1 MRTYISVILPL
12 KLEWEPCYALQAETE
27 GMPHRET
34 AGDRVAA
41 EDIATVGDRVTV
53 GDKVQVG
60 EEKAQVGGEK
70 VQVGEEKA
78 QVHGEKVQVGDRV
91 KVVFAGKGYTGVV
104 SGVGIEPETELH
116 KIKEIVSVE
125 RGLERIREEEI
136 ELWRRVAEYYMCS
149 VGEVYKA
156 AYPARKIH
164 LEEAR
169 AAAIQKTQERHER
182 MLTAMR
188 EKLAKLKSKLEE
200 KQTALEKAKPGTKKR
215 EQFEGMVERLT
226 DEIRIAESA
235 LVNADPT
242 FSHGTADQADP
253 TFNHGTAEQTEPT
266 GSHGT
271 AEQTDL
277 AGNAGAEHQAEVK
290 GPESLAEQT
299 DEQTVQ
305 NEQATQNEQAEH
317 NASTAQDELDIVLT
331 PAQEEAY
338 RQTSDS
344 LKAGKPV
351 MLHGVTGSGKTEI
364 YIRLAADA
372 LQKGKS
378 VLYLVP
384 EIALSKQLTDRLQE
398 HFGERLLTYHSG
410 ETEARRRAIAEA
422 IRQVNKG
429 SHGTEGK
436 GSQDTSNKYNLGT
449 TNMGVQGTEGKVSQ
463 GTEDKVSQGSEGK
476 SGYIVLGTR
485 SSLFLPHNNLGLI
498 IVDEEHDSSY
508 KQDSPAP
515 RYNGR
520 DTALMLSVIHRC
532 GIVLGSA
539 TPSLE
544 EMYNCECGRHTLVT
558 LSERYHGDSETEIE
572 IIDTKAERRKRGME
586 GNFSRKLIE
595 HIRKTLAEGGQVM
608 ILRSRRAWA
617 SAMQC
622 EECGEIQK
630 CPHCNVSLSLHK
642 TGDTGFYACH
652 HCGHRE
658 EYRTTCSK
666 CNGTIKPL
674 GSGTQKIEEEAA
686 ALFPDA
692 RIARLDSD
700 TAQNRNYET
709 KVIKEFAQ
717 GDIDIL
723 IGTQILTK
731 GFDFSNLRLTAV
743 IAADTMLG
751 IQDFRADEKAM
762 QLLEQFKGRCGRRG
776 SKGLFII
783 QTSQPEHPIYQRIAE
798 GETKIF
804 NDSLL
809 AERKTFG
816 FPPYSR
822 IVEITIRDKS
832 QKRADLMVS
841 RLAATLRQIFKS
853 PSGQGLLAASPVTGP
868 YSPVVDKVNEEHIR
882 CIRVSMR
889 KDRTLAANKAVL
901 YETISKFEKDQ
912 KYSGYIT
919 LNVDPS

>member
-1 MRTYISVILPL
+1 MAMLTYISVILPL
-12 KLEWEPCYALQAETE
+12 KLEWEPCYALPESTQTSQERIH
-27 GMPHRET
+27 G
-34 AGDRVAA
+34 
-41 EDIATVGDRVTV
+41 
-53 GDKVQVG
+53 
-60 EEKAQVGGEK
+60 
-70 VQVGEEKA
+70 
-78 QVHGEKVQVGDRV
+78 VHVGDRV
-91 KVVFAGKGYTGVV
+91 KVMFAGRAYTGVV
-104 SGVGIEPETELH
+104 SAIGIEPQTELS

-125 RGLERIREEEI
+125 RDLERIREEEI
-136 ELWRRVAEYYMCS
+136 ALWRKVAEYYMCS

-156 AYPARKIH
+156 AYPQRKID
-164 LEEAR
+164 LEAAR
-169 AAAIQKTQERHER
+169 AAALHKAEERHER
-182 MLTAMR
+182 MLNAMR
-188 EKLAKLKSKLEE
+188 EKIAKLKAKLEE
-200 KQTALEKAKPGTKKR
+200 KENALASAKHGTKKK
-215 EQFEGMVERLT
+215 EQIEGMVERLT
-226 DEIRIAESA
+226 KQVSIAQEALDSA
-235 LVNADPT
+235 EAT
-242 FSHGTADQADP
+242 GQASAGQAGSAGQSGTA
-253 TFNHGTAEQTEPT
+253 G
-266 GSHGT
+266 
-271 AEQTDL
+271 
-277 AGNAGAEHQAEVK
+277 
-290 GPESLAEQT
+290 SLAQSEP
-299 DEQTVQ
+299 
-305 NEQATQNEQAEH
+305 
-317 NASTAQDELDIVLT
+317 DITLT
-331 PAQEEAY
+331 PAQEKAY
-338 RQTSDS
+338 LQATES
-344 LKAGKPV
+344 LKANKPV

-372 LQKGKS
+372 LRQGKN

-384 EIALSKQLTDRLQE
+384 EIALSKQLTDRISE

-410 ETEARRRAIAEA
+410 ETEARRRAIAER
-422 IRQVNKG
+422 IRTECKSTQI
-429 SHGTEGK
+429 TEGK
-436 GSQDTSNKYNLGT
+436 AGHNSGNK
-449 TNMGVQGTEGKVSQ
+449 
-463 GTEDKVSQGSEGK
+463 D
-476 SGYIVLGTR
+476 GYIVLGTR

-520 DTALMLSVIHRC
+520 DTALMLSVIHNC
-532 GIVLGSA
+532 GIILGSA

-558 LSERYHGDSETEIE
+558 LSERYHGDTETEIE
-572 IIDTKAERRKRGME
+572 IIDTKAERKKRGME
-586 GNFSRKLIE
+586 GSFSRKLIE
-595 HIRKTLAEGGQVM
+595 HIRKTLSEGGQVM

-622 EECGEIQK
+622 EECGEIHK

-642 TGDTGFYACH
+642 SGDTGFYACH

-658 EYRTTCSK
+658 EYRETCRK
-666 CNGTIKPL
+666 CNGALKPL

-686 ALFPDA
+686 TLFPSA

-709 KVIKEFAQ
+709 KVIKEFAE

-723 IGTQILTK
+723 VGTQILTK

-798 GETKIF
+798 GETKTF
-804 NDSLL
+804 NESLL
-809 AERKTFG
+809 VERKMFG

-841 RLAATLRQIFKS
+841 RLAATLKQVFKA
-853 PSGQGLLAASPVTGP
+853 PAGQGLLAASPITGP
-868 YSPVVDKVNEEHIR
+868 YSPVVDKVNEEYIR

-889 KDRTLAANKAVL
+889 KDRTLASNKAVL
-901 YETISKFEKDQ
+901 NETVSKFEKDQ

-919 LNVDPS
+919 LNVDPV

>member
-1 MRTYISVILPL
+1 MLTYISVILPL
-12 KLEWEPCYALQAETE
+12 KLEWEPCYALPESIQTSQE
-27 GMPHRET
+27 R
-34 AGDRVAA
+34 
-41 EDIATVGDRVTV
+41 I
-53 GDKVQVG
+53 
-60 EEKAQVGGEK
+60 
-70 VQVGEEKA
+70 
-78 QVHGEKVQVGDRV
+78 HGVQVGDRV
-91 KVVFAGKGYTGVV
+91 KVMFAGKAYTGVV
-104 SGVGIEPETELH
+104 SATGIEPQTEMS

-125 RGLERIREEEI
+125 RDLERIREEEI
-136 ELWRRVAEYYMCS
+136 ALWRRVAEYYMCS

-164 LEEAR
+164 LEETR

-182 MLTAMR
+182 MLNAMR
-188 EKLAKLKSKLEE
+188 EKIAKLKAKLEE
-200 KQTALEKAKPGTKKR
+200 KENALASAKPGTKKK
-215 EQFEGMVERLT
+215 EQIEGMVERLT
-226 DEIRIAESA
+226 KQVSIAQEALASAEATGQASAGQAGTAGQAESA
-235 LVNADPT
+235 GLT
-242 FSHGTADQADP
+242 GTA
-253 TFNHGTAEQTEPT
+253 G
-266 GSHGT
+266 
-271 AEQTDL
+271 
-277 AGNAGAEHQAEVK
+277 
-290 GPESLAEQT
+290 SLAQSEP
-299 DEQTVQ
+299 
-305 NEQATQNEQAEH
+305 
-317 NASTAQDELDIVLT
+317 DITLT
-331 PAQEEAY
+331 PAQEKAY
-338 RQTSDS
+338 IQTTES
-344 LKAGKPV
+344 LKANKPV

-372 LQKGKS
+372 LRKGKN

-384 EIALSKQLTDRLQE
+384 EIALSKQLTDRISE

-410 ETEARRRAIAEA
+410 ETEARRRAIAER
-422 IRQVNKG
+422 IRADRKG
-429 SHGTEGK
+429 GQNTEG
-436 GSQDTSNKYNLGT
+436 NA
-449 TNMGVQGTEGKVSQ
+449 
-463 GTEDKVSQGSEGK
+463 
-476 SGYIVLGTR
+476 GYIVLGTR
-485 SSLFLPHNNLGLI
+485 SSIFLPHNNLGLI

-520 DTALMLSVIHRC
+520 DTALILSVIHNC

-572 IIDTKAERRKRGME
+572 IIDTKAERKKRGMA
-586 GNFSRKLIE
+586 GSFSRKLIE
-595 HIRKTLAEGGQVM
+595 HIRKTLSEGGQVM

-617 SAMQC
+617 SSMQC
-622 EECGEIQK
+622 EECGEIHK

-642 TGDTGFYACH
+642 SGDTGFYACH

-658 EYRTTCSK
+658 EYRETCRK
-666 CNGTIKPL
+666 CNGALKPL

-686 ALFPDA
+686 TLFPSA

-709 KVIKEFAQ
+709 KIIKEFAE

-723 IGTQILTK
+723 VGTQILTK

-776 SKGLFII
+776 SKGMFII

-798 GETKIF
+798 GETKTF
-804 NDSLL
+804 SDSLL
-809 AERKTFG
+809 AERKLFG

-841 RLAATLRQIFKS
+841 RLAATLRQVFKV
-853 PSGQGLLAASPVTGP
+853 PAGQGLLAASPITGP
-868 YSPVVDKVNEEHIR
+868 YSPVVDKVNEEYIR

-901 YETISKFEKDQ
+901 NETVSKFEKDQ

-919 LNVDPS
+919 LNVDPA

>member
-1 MRTYISVILPL
+1 MAMLTYISVILPL
-12 KLEWEPCYALQAETE
+12 KLEWEPCYALPESIQTSQE
-27 GMPHRET
+27 R
-34 AGDRVAA
+34 
-41 EDIATVGDRVTV
+41 I
-53 GDKVQVG
+53 
-60 EEKAQVGGEK
+60 
-70 VQVGEEKA
+70 
-78 QVHGEKVQVGDRV
+78 HGVQVGDRV
-91 KVVFAGKGYTGVV
+91 KVMFAGKAYTGVV
-104 SGVGIEPETELH
+104 SATGIEPQTEMS

-125 RGLERIREEEI
+125 RDLERIREEEI
-136 ELWRRVAEYYMCS
+136 ALWRRVAEYYMCS

-164 LEEAR
+164 LEETR

-182 MLTAMR
+182 MLNAMR
-188 EKLAKLKSKLEE
+188 EKIAKLKAKLEE
-200 KQTALEKAKPGTKKR
+200 KENALASAKPGTKKK
-215 EQFEGMVERLT
+215 EQIEGMVERLT
-226 DEIRIAESA
+226 KQVSIAQEALASAEATGQASAGQAGTAGQAESA
-235 LVNADPT
+235 GLT
-242 FSHGTADQADP
+242 GTA
-253 TFNHGTAEQTEPT
+253 G
-266 GSHGT
+266 
-271 AEQTDL
+271 
-277 AGNAGAEHQAEVK
+277 
-290 GPESLAEQT
+290 SLAQSEP
-299 DEQTVQ
+299 
-305 NEQATQNEQAEH
+305 
-317 NASTAQDELDIVLT
+317 DITLT
-331 PAQEEAY
+331 PAQEKAY
-338 RQTSDS
+338 IQTTES
-344 LKAGKPV
+344 LKANKPV

-372 LQKGKS
+372 LRKGKN

-384 EIALSKQLTDRLQE
+384 EIALSKQLTDRISE

-410 ETEARRRAIAEA
+410 ETEARRRAIAER
-422 IRQVNKG
+422 IRADRKG
-429 SHGTEGK
+429 GQNTEG
-436 GSQDTSNKYNLGT
+436 NA
-449 TNMGVQGTEGKVSQ
+449 
-463 GTEDKVSQGSEGK
+463 
-476 SGYIVLGTR
+476 GYIVLGTR
-485 SSLFLPHNNLGLI
+485 SSIFLPHNNLGLI

-520 DTALMLSVIHRC
+520 DTALILSVIHNC

-572 IIDTKAERRKRGME
+572 IIDTKAERKKRGMA
-586 GNFSRKLIE
+586 GSFSRKLIE
-595 HIRKTLAEGGQVM
+595 HIRKTLSEGGQVM

-617 SAMQC
+617 SSMQC
-622 EECGEIQK
+622 EECGEIHK

-642 TGDTGFYACH
+642 SGDTGFYACH

-658 EYRTTCSK
+658 EYRETCRK
-666 CNGTIKPL
+666 CNGALKPL

-686 ALFPDA
+686 TLFPSA

-709 KVIKEFAQ
+709 KIIKEFAE

-723 IGTQILTK
+723 VGTQILTK

-776 SKGLFII
+776 SKGMFII

-798 GETKIF
+798 GETKTF
-804 NDSLL
+804 SDSLL
-809 AERKTFG
+809 AERKLFG

-841 RLAATLRQIFKS
+841 RLAATLRQVFKV
-853 PSGQGLLAASPVTGP
+853 PAGQGLLAASPITGP
-868 YSPVVDKVNEEHIR
+868 YSPVVDKVNEEYIR

-901 YETISKFEKDQ
+901 NETVSKFEKDQ

-919 LNVDPS
+919 LNVDPA

>member
-1 MRTYISVILPL
+1 MVTKTYISVILPL
-12 KLEWEPCYALQAETE
+12 KLEWEPCYALPEGTE
-27 GMPHRET
+27 VP
-34 AGDRVAA
+34 
-41 EDIATVGDRVTV
+41 
-53 GDKVQVG
+53 QS
-60 EEKAQVGGEK
+60 
-70 VQVGEEKA
+70 
-78 QVHGEKVQVGDRV
+78 GDRV

-104 SGVGIEPETELH
+104 SGVGIEPQTELS
-116 KIKEIVSVE
+116 KIKEIVTVE
-125 RGLERIREEEI
+125 TELERIRKEEI
-136 ELWRRVAEYYMCS
+136 TLWRRVAEYYMCS

-156 AYPARKIH
+156 AYPQRKID

-169 AAAIQKTQERHER
+169 AAALHKAEERHER
-182 MLTAMR
+182 MLNALR
-188 EKLAKLKSKLEE
+188 EKIAKLIVKLED
-200 KQTALEKAKPGTKKR
+200 KQKALESAKAGTKKR
-215 EQFEGMVERLT
+215 EQLEGMITRLT
-226 DEIRIAESA
+226 NEVRIAESA
-235 LVNADPT
+235 LAHAEDAPT
-242 FSHGTADQADP
+242 CAMNTQSA
-253 TFNHGTAEQTEPT
+253 QTEP
-266 GSHGT
+266 
-271 AEQTDL
+271 
-277 AGNAGAEHQAEVK
+277 
-290 GPESLAEQT
+290 
-299 DEQTVQ
+299 
-305 NEQATQNEQAEH
+305 
-317 NASTAQDELDIVLT
+317 DIKLT
-331 PAQEEAY
+331 TAQEEAY
-338 RQTSDS
+338 FQTTES
-344 LKAGKPV
+344 LKENKPV

-372 LQKGKS
+372 LRNGKN

-384 EIALSKQLTDRLQE
+384 EIALSKQLTDRVGE

-410 ETEARRRAIAEA
+410 ESEARRRSIAEK
-422 IRQVNKG
+422 IR
-429 SHGTEGK
+429 
-436 GSQDTSNKYNLGT
+436 
-449 TNMGVQGTEGKVSQ
+449 
-463 GTEDKVSQGSEGK
+463 TEDKA
-476 SGYIVLGTR
+476 GYIVLGTR
-485 SSLFLPHNNLGLI
+485 SSIFLPHNNLGLI

-520 DTALMLSVIHRC
+520 DTALMLSVIHNC

-572 IIDTKAERRKRGME
+572 LIDTRAERKKRGME

-617 SAMQC
+617 STMQC

-630 CPHCNVSLSLHK
+630 CPHCNVSMSLHK
-642 TGDTGFYACH
+642 TGETGFLSCH
-652 HCGHRE
+652 YCGHRE
-658 EYRTTCSK
+658 AHWTTCRK
-666 CNGTIKPL
+666 CNGPIKPL

-686 ALFPDA
+686 TLFPDA

-709 KVIKEFAQ
+709 KVIKEFAK
-717 GDIDIL
+717 GEIDIL

-798 GETKIF
+798 GATKLF
-804 NDSLL
+804 SDNLL
-809 AERKTFG
+809 AERKLFG

-822 IVEITIRDKS
+822 IIEITIRDKN
-832 QKRADLMVS
+832 QKRAELMIS
-841 RLAATLRQIFKS
+841 RLAATLRQIFKG
-853 PSGQGLLAASPVTGP
+853 PANQGLLASSPVTGP
-868 YSPVVDKVNEEHIR
+868 YSPVVDKVQEEHIR

-901 YETISKFEKDQ
+901 NETILKFEKDQ
-912 KYSGYIT
+912 KYNGYIT
-919 LNVDPS
+919 LNVDPA

>member
-1 MRTYISVILPL
+1 MAMRTYISVILPL
-12 KLEWEPCYALQAETE
+12 KLEWEPCYALQDEPE
-27 GMPHRET
+27 EMPHRET
-34 AGDRVAA
+34 A
-41 EDIATVGDRVTV
+41 
-53 GDKVQVG
+53 
-60 EEKAQVGGEK
+60 GEK

-78 QVHGEKVQVGDRV
+78 HVHGEKVQVGDRV

-104 SGVGIEPETELH
+104 SGVGIEPQTDES

-136 ELWRRVAEYYMCS
+136 KLWRRVAEYYMCS

-164 LEEAR
+164 LEETR
-169 AAAIQKTQERHER
+169 AAAIQKTQEKHER

-215 EQFEGMVERLT
+215 EQLEGMVERLT
-226 DEIRIAESA
+226 NEIRIAESA

-242 FSHGTADQADP
+242 FNPGIADQTESSFSHGTADQ
-253 TFNHGTAEQTEPT
+253 TEP
-266 GSHGT
+266 
-271 AEQTDL
+271 
-277 AGNAGAEHQAEVK
+277 AGNSGAEHQAEVQ
-290 GPESLAEQT
+290 GPESWA
-299 DEQTVQ
+299 EQTVQ
-305 NEQATQNEQAEH
+305 NEQATQKEQATQNEQAEH
-317 NASTAQDELDIVLT
+317 NASAVQDELDIVLT

-372 LQKGKS
+372 LRKGKS

-449 TNMGVQGTEGKVSQ
+449 TNMGIQGTEGK
-463 GTEDKVSQGSEGK
+463 GSQGSEGK

-642 TGDTGFYACH
+642 TGDTGFYSCH

-776 SKGLFII
+776 SKGMFII

-798 GETKIF
+798 GETKMF

-832 QKRADLMVS
+832 QKRADLMIS

-889 KDRTLAANKAVL
+889 KDRTLASNKAAL

>member
-1 MRTYISVILPL
+1 MAMRTYISVILPL

-53 GDKVQVG
+53 GDK
-60 EEKAQVGGEK
+60 A
-70 VQVGEEKA
+70 QVGEEKA

-104 SGVGIEPETELH
+104 SCVGIEPETELH

-164 LEEAR
+164 LEETR

-215 EQFEGMVERLT
+215 EQIKGMVERLT

-242 FSHGTADQADP
+242 FSHGTA
-253 TFNHGTAEQTEPT
+253 EQTE
-266 GSHGT
+266 
-271 AEQTDL
+271 
-277 AGNAGAEHQAEVK
+277 
-290 GPESLAEQT
+290 
-299 DEQTVQ
+299 Q
-305 NEQATQNEQAEH
+305 NESTVH

-436 GSQDTSNKYNLGT
+436 GSQDTSNKYNLET
-449 TNMGVQGTEGKVSQ
+449 TNMGIQGTEG
-463 GTEDKVSQGSEGK
+463 KVSQGSEGK

-642 TGDTGFYACH
+642 TGDTGFYSCH

-776 SKGLFII
+776 SKGMFII